1 LPPDPGSND
10 IASLLPM
17 DLGTKVAA
25 ELDQMREDLE
35 DIGVS
40 LCLDDEI
47 MQRCMIYL
55 QRLDELGQRA
65 NWLAELVRS
74 KDPESRVNDIT
85 LNSLAERL
93 RA

>member
-1 LPPDPGSND
+1 MPPEIESADLPT
-10 IASLLPM
+10 LLPQGLS
-17 DLGTKVAA
+17 DKVAA

-40 LCLDDEI
+40 LCLDDAV

-65 NWLAELVRS
+65 NWLAELIRS
-74 KDPESRVNDIT
+74 EDPHSRVEDIT
-85 LNSLAERL
+85 LHALAHRL

>member
-1 LPPDPGSND
+1 MPT
-10 IASLLPM
+10 LLPRGLN
-17 DLGTKVAA
+17 DKVAA

-40 LCLDDEI
+40 LCLDDAV

-65 NWLAELVRS
+65 NWLAELIRAD
-74 KDPESRVNDIT
+74 DPHARIDDIT
-85 LNSLAERL
+85 LNALANRL
-93 RA
+93 RAA

>member
-1 LPPDPGSND
+1 MPPDTGPT
-10 IASLLPM
+10 AVATLLPTK
-17 DLGTKVAA
+17 LGAKVAA

-65 NWLAELVRS
+65 NWLAELVRAD
-74 KDPESRVNDIT
+74 DPEARVNDIT